1 MQKVAAGV
9 PLLLRRRRGLKLRGR
24 RARGGLDSRTSSRGG
39 PKGGDGD
46 ADPPTRQ
53 LEMGTAARRRS
64 RPATSSFPA
73 GSGRRAPLLS
83 PFRPPPSPPPVGAG
97 DNDRCGLREGC
108 A

>member
-73 GSGRRAPLLS
+73 GSGLRA
-83 PFRPPPSPPPVGAG
+83 RPPFGRLLPLPRWA
-97 DNDRCGLREGC
+97 REPTTAAGC